1 MQCFS
6 PKHFFSV
13 LSQENPC
20 GHLHLYDPKMSS
32 HSATLPHKS
41 FFSHSFISTITNVN
55 RQYKCIES
63 SIYRGLS
70 ALIGHSQQSGK
81 RKQHINTVLEKT
93 VPMVMGNAFSFGF
106 EPYSRP
112 QAQCI
117 TIRTSS
123 RPTKLIFTIKDILEV
138 FYHIH
143 SSLLVYI
150 RRSHQ
155 PKVTVTVF
163 STVLFTP
170 EANFTVAVVRSPSV

>member
-1 MQCFS
+1 
-6 PKHFFSV
+6 
-13 LSQENPC
+13 
-20 GHLHLYDPKMSS
+20 
-32 HSATLPHKS
+32 
-41 FFSHSFISTITNVN
+41 
-55 RQYKCIES
+55 
-63 SIYRGLS
+63 
-70 ALIGHSQQSGK
+70 
-81 RKQHINTVLEKT
+81 
-93 VPMVMGNAFSFGF
+93 MGNAFSFGF

-112 QAQCI
+112 QALCI

-150 RRSHQ
+150 RKSHK

-163 STVLFTP
+163 STVLVTP